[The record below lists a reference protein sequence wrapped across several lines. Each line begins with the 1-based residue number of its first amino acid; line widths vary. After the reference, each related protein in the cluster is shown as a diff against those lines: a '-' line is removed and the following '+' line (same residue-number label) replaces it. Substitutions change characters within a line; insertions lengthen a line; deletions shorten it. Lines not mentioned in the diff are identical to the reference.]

1 MPDAIIEGDVV
12 AKPTKKRAPKAQV
25 SAATS
30 RGISGLPAWI
40 QDTVL
45 ASIVPSMIKHY
56 GAHEITPWDLDHA
69 SGKHFIKILKS
80 VVNSVHPG
88 EGDALARSDKL
99 YKLVRSHIFILNM
112 H

>member
-1 MPDAIIEGDVV
+1 MVPDAIIEGDVV
-12 AKPTKKRAPKAQV
+12 ARPAKKRAPKSQV
-25 SAATS
+25 STAMS
-30 RGISGLPAWI
+30 RGVSGLPEWV

-56 GAHEITPWDLDHA
+56 GAHEVTPWDLDHA

-88 EGDALARSDKL
+88 EGDALIRSDKL
-99 YKLVRSHIFILNM
+99 YKFVRP
-112 H
+112 